1 MPRGLA
7 VILRLLYSR
16 GPLNLLNNE
25 PWPLQDFVDTRGMEE
40 IVASGGSGLF
50 LKQACLQL
58 LKMVS

>member
-1 MPRGLA
+1 M
-7 VILRLLYSR
+7 ILRLLYSR